1 MPPSSGPPY
10 SGEGEHDQ
18 PPPADFLAAQ
28 PISAQ
33 NSRQGPGSH
42 FGALPTANGNGRSSS
57 IARGGIASTPAGHA
71 PHKQSFMHEHGFG
84 GADRRTTQSFLGSAQ
99 GAGFQFGDSATED
112 AGDSLIHGDDE
123 LIREDPA
130 HEAEDEAW
138 ERSNGM
144 MTGNGRRQLS
154 MSMDDIPIGDGTG
167 GSSFFAA
174 PSSGKPAGLDTGMG
188 AGLFGF
194 GRAAQSAAPSA
205 AANVVKRKGSGAPL
219 FGSGLL
225 FGNAGSTAG
234 AGPRAGS
241 FFTPPNHTSESA
253 SANLVV
259 ATPGHP
265 AEGSSSSFSGSVS
278 GGGGGGARPPPA
290 VKRSRGQ
297 VDADDSMSV
306 GRQANG
312 AHKPS
317 LRSEMLVAETA
328 DAPRGSHRGTGDVEA
343 MRRSHSAGVV
353 DEDQRPSYAVSGA
366 PRKGS
371 VPNLAPPSCAR
382 RSSRLGS
389 STAANG
395 AASTSATA
403 MAAKTAA
410 NSNGSGSGPRD
421 RKRSKAGPASLYDET
436 ASDSHSFESNT
447 QHGRASSSS
456 SPPPMPAPSEG
467 SQGENVPPH
476 FLNSHRARSQVRPL
490 SSALAQDVRIGT
502 SANANQHQ
510 LSSAPLQHTNSAAAL
525 ASYKIQVAQAQ
536 AALAQNW
543 LRSMYA
549 QFAAAHYHSARYEN
563 EQCVRAVLALEKRQR
578 ECPRALEL
586 LGRAHFEALNYPKV
600 RGAYS
605 VGMGHRRPLEW
616 PSLINLHVCG
626 MLSRPKKLLQR
637 YGNCRHTH
645 CPASTS
651 IRPFY
656 GICIGQFSSRTS
668 LRSSCRSR
676 PCYLKHG

>member
-42 FGALPTANGNGRSSS
+42 FNAVPSTNGNGRSSS
-57 IARGGIASTPAGHA
+57 ITRSGIASTPVGHA
-71 PHKQSFMHEHGFG
+71 PHQQSFVHQHGFG
-84 GADRRTTQSFLGSAQ
+84 GADRRTPQSFLGSAQ
-99 GAGFQFGDSATED
+99 GAGFQFGDSGTED
-112 AGDSLIHGDDE
+112 AGDSLVHGDDG
-123 LIREDPA
+123 LIREGSA
-130 HEAEDEAW
+130 NEAEDEAW

-174 PSSGKPAGLDTGMG
+174 PSSGKPAGLGTGTG

-194 GRAAQSAAPSA
+194 GRAAQNAAPSA
-205 AANVVKRKGSGAPL
+205 VANVVKRKGSGAPL

-225 FGNAGSTAG
+225 FGNAGGTAG

-241 FFTPPNHTSESA
+241 FFTPPNHASESA
-253 SANLVV
+253 SANLAA
-259 ATPGHP
+259 ATPDQP
-265 AEGSSSSFSGSVS
+265 VEGSSSSFSGSTYG

-306 GRQANG
+306 GRQADG
-312 AHKPS
+312 AHKLS
-317 LRSEMLVAETA
+317 VRGEMLVADPA
-328 DAPRGSHRGTGDVEA
+328 DAPRGVHHGTGDVEA
-343 MRRSHSAGVV
+343 MRRSHSASIV
-353 DEDQRPSYAVSGA
+353 DEDQRPSYAVSAA

-371 VPNLAPPSCAR
+371 VPNLAPPGYAR

-389 STAANG
+389 STGANG
-395 AASTSATA
+395 AASTSSTA

-410 NSNGSGSGPRD
+410 NSNNSGHRD

-456 SPPPMPAPSEG
+456 SPPPMPLVSEG
-467 SQGENVPPH
+467 SQGENVAPH
-476 FLNSHRARSQVRPL
+476 FLNSHRARSQIRPL
-490 SSALAQDVRIGT
+490 SSALAQNSRATTSAGT
-502 SANANQHQ
+502 SQHQ
-510 LSSAPLQHTNSAAAL
+510 PSSAPLQHTNSAAAL
-525 ASYKIQVAQAQ
+525 ASYKSQVAQAQ

-549 QFAAAHYHSARYEN
+549 QFATAHYHSARYEN
-563 EQCVRAVLALEKRQR
+563 EQCVRAVLALEKRQQ

-600 RGAYS
+600 RSAIL
-605 VGMGHRRPLEW
+605 VGIVGYRGDTW
-616 PSLINLHVCG
+616 LINLHVYVS
-626 MLSRPKKLLQR
+626 LFRPKKLLQR
-637 YGNCRHTH
+637 YGNYRPIL
-645 CPASTS
+645 CPALTFIRRSYGMST
-651 IRPFY
+651 
-656 GICIGQFSSRTS
+656 GQFSSHTS

-676 PCYLKHG
+676 LSSLKRG